1 MDADTKQKIIDHY
14 EKGQGSIQDI
24 ARVYNVSV
32 ATVLEVTG
40 QGHLN
45 SVQTQGDMISEADA
59 GPGAQMNY
67 GKEFAVPFS
76 TD

>member
-1 MDADTKQKIIDHY
+1 MDTTIQDKIISHY
-14 EKGQGSIQDI
+14 QKGQGSIQDI

-32 ATVLEVTG
+32 AEVLRVTG
-40 QGHLN
+40 QGHLA

-67 GKEFAVPFS
+67 GKEFVVPFS

>member
-1 MDADTKQKIIDHY
+1 MDKATEDKIIAHY
-14 EKGQGSIQDI
+14 QKGQGSIQDI

-32 ATVLEVTG
+32 AEVLRVTG
-40 QGHLN
+40 QGHLAT
-45 SVQTQGDMISEADA
+45 VQTQGDMISAADA

-67 GKEFAVPFS
+67 GKEFSVPFT